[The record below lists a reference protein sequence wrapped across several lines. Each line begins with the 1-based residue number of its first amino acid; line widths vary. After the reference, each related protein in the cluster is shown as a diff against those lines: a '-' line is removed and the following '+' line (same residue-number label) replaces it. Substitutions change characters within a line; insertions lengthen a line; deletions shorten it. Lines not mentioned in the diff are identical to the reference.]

1 MLKAAQYERGDRH
14 DHDQRVTLTE
24 VHCNE
29 HKYTATYTVAQYLV
43 PGRVASLIQ
52 IYSRQLSIEQ
62 QTAEECSEHVEHKH
76 EYEYRYRRPVTDLP
90 RKQRQLIVNDTQ
102 QGQRKKDRS

>member
-1 MLKAAQYERGDRH
+1 MLKATQYKGGDRH
-14 DHDQRVTLTE
+14 DYDQRIALTI

-29 HKYTATYTVAQYLV
+29 HEHTAAYTVAQYLV

-52 IYSRQLSIEQ
+52 IYSRQLGIEQ
-62 QTAEECSEHVEHKH
+62 QAAKECAEHVEHQHDH
-76 EYEYRYRRPVTDLP
+76 EYRHRRPVTDLP
-90 RKQRQLIVNDTQ
+90 CKQRQLVVNDTQ

>member
-1 MLKAAQYERGDRH
+1 MFKAAQYKGGDRH
-14 DHDQRVTLTE
+14 DDNQRIVLSE

-29 HKYTATYTVAQYLV
+29 HEHSAAYTVAQYFV
-43 PGRVASLIQ
+43 PRCVASLVQ

-62 QTAEECSEHVEHKH
+62 QAARECSKHVEHKH
-76 EYEYRYRRPVTDLP
+76 DHEYRHRRPVTDLP
-90 RKQRQLIVNDTQ
+90 CKQRQLVVNDTQ